1 MAVQSINI
9 GTIANDGT
17 GDNLRVAFDKVNQNF
32 TELND
37 RFTFTS
43 SVENLGSG
51 QGIFFNKEN
60 NIEYFK
66 SIVGGDNI
74 SLGVTDNEITINST
88 ENFTIQTDSDSVNIS
103 GAGKSF
109 GVKGVGNINAGLS
122 SNDVQISLDPNGL
135 VALDPAPT
143 LGGNLNAG
151 NFNVTN
157 AGNITA
163 STFTGNLVGTING
176 LSITSS
182 FSDLNLGGIIYQVT
196 SNQEYL
202 IATSNLD
209 YGTFTAPTSLS
220 SDFGSIVS

>member
-17 GDNLRVAFDKVNQNF
+17 GDNLRVAFEKVNQNF
-32 TELND
+32 TELDD
-37 RFTFTS
+37 RFSFS
-43 SVENLGSG
+43 SSIENLGNGSG
-51 QGIFFNKEN
+51 VFFSKEN

-74 SLGVTDNEITINST
+74 SLGVTDNEITINSS

-103 GAGKSF
+103 GASKSF

-135 VALDPAPT
+135 VALDTAPT

-151 NFNVTN
+151 NFDITN
-157 AGNITA
+157 AGNITS
-163 STFTGNLVGTING
+163 STFTGNLVGTVNG
-176 LSITSS
+176 VSITSS
-182 FSDLNLGGIIYQVT
+182 FEDLDLGGIFYQVT
-196 SNQEYL
+196 TNQEYV
-202 IATSNLD
+202 IATSSLD
-209 YGTFTAPTSLS
+209 YGTFTAPASLS
-220 SDFGSIVS
+220 SNFGSIVS